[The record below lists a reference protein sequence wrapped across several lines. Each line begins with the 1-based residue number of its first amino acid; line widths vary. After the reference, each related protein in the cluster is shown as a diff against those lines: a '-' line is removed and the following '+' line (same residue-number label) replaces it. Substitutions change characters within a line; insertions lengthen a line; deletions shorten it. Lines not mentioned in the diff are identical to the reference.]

1 MDWKTVIG
9 NDLDQASHWLRKG
22 ELVAIPTETVY
33 GLAGNALD
41 EKAVVKIFE
50 TKQRP
55 LYNPLIIHVADA
67 AQARSLVLDWDAQVQ
82 ALMDTFWPGPL
93 TLLLDR
99 SPAVPDLVCAGLSR
113 VALRMPDHPLTLDLI
128 KACDFPLAAPSAN
141 LFGRISPTTADHV
154 RSQLDQRIP
163 YILDGGPC
171 RVGVESTIIGRE
183 QDEWK
188 VYRIG
193 GITLADL
200 RPILGSIGIVAPSNR
215 PDAPGMLPWHY
226 APRTT
231 LTIGEPLDSQGDRIG
246 WLRFSSLGPGV
257 PGERQFVL
265 APDGDLYTAAR
276 RLYAG
281 LHELDALGL
290 DHLIAEPVPDQG
302 IGRAIN
308 DRLRRAAAPRILK
321 E

>member
-9 NDLDQASHWLRKG
+9 KDLDQAAHWLRKG

-41 EKAVVKIFE
+41 EKAIVKIFE
-50 TKQRP
+50 TKERP
-55 LYNPLIIHVADA
+55 LYNPLIIHVAHAD
-67 AQARSLVLDWDAQVQ
+67 QAKSLVLDWDDQVQ
-82 ALMDTFWPGPL
+82 ALMDAFWPGPL

-128 KACDFPLAAPSAN
+128 QNCDFPLAAPSAN
-141 LFGRISPTTADHV
+141 LFGRISPTTAEHV
-154 RSQLDQRIP
+154 LGQLNQRIP

-183 QDEWK
+183 NGEWK
-188 VYRIG
+188 IYRVG
-193 GITLADL
+193 GITQAELE
-200 RPILGSIGIVAPSNR
+200 PFIGQAERVAPSDR

-231 LTIGEPLDSQGDRIG
+231 LTIGEPSVSPGDRIG
-246 WLRFSSLGPGV
+246 WLRFSSLGQGV

-265 APDGDLYTAAR
+265 APDGDLHTAAR

-308 DRLRRAAAPRILK
+308 DRLRRAAAPRVLK
-321 E
+321 

>member
-1 MDWKTVIG
+1 MEWKTTIG
-9 NDLDQASHWLRKG
+9 TDLDQAASWLRQG

-41 EKAVVKIFE
+41 EQAVVKIFE
-50 TKQRP
+50 TKERP
-55 LYNPLIIHVADA
+55 LYNPLIIHVAHA
-67 AQARSLVLDWDAQVQ
+67 EQARSLVLDWDDQVQ
-82 ALMDTFWPGPL
+82 ALMDAFWPGPL
-93 TLLLDR
+93 TLLLER

-128 KACDFPLAAPSAN
+128 KRCDFPLAAPSAN
-141 LFGRISPTTADHV
+141 LFGRISPTTAAHV
-154 RSQLDQRIP
+154 FSQLNHRIP

-171 RVGVESTIIGRE
+171 RVGVESTIVGKE
-183 QDEWK
+183 ANEWK
-188 VYRIG
+188 IYRAGGVTRAELEPIIG
-193 GITLADL
+193 KVKKVNPAD
-200 RPILGSIGIVAPSNR
+200 R

-226 APRTT
+226 APRTPLT
-231 LTIGEPLDSQGDRIG
+231 LGGSAENPADRIG
-246 WLRFSSLGPGV
+246 WLRFSSLGPGI

-265 APDGDLYTAAR
+265 APDGDLHTAAR

-290 DHLIAEPVPDQG
+290 DQLIAEPVPNKG

-308 DRLRRAAAPRILK
+308 DRLKRAAATRQG
-321 E
+321 